1 MIYGKNTLIS
11 KNNTAVNFLKI
22 KETCL
27 YINDLERARA
37 FYEGKLGLEVIGH
50 MPGKHIFFRAGSS
63 VLLCF
68 NPEDSKTK
76 VSPPAHFGGGKQHF
90 AFEILEVDYELAKDE
105 MRSKGIQITDEVTWK
120 SGAKS
125 FYFED
130 PEGNVLE
137 IVPERAIW
145 D

>member
-1 MIYGKNTLIS
+1 M
-11 KNNTAVNFLKI
+11 NFIKV

-27 YINDLERARA
+27 YVHDLEKIKQ
-37 FYEGKLGLEVIGH
+37 FYHEVLELPIINYD
-50 MPGKHIFFRAGSS
+50 PGKHIFFRLGSS

-68 NPEDSKTK
+68 NPEDSKGK
-76 VSPPAHFGGGKQHF
+76 VSPPGHFGGGKQHI
-90 AFEILEVDYELAKDE
+90 AFEVNEAEYLKTKTEIVA
-105 MRSKGIQITDEVTWK
+105 RGITLIDEVKWK

-130 PEGNVLE
+130 PEGNILE
-137 IVPERAIW
+137 ILPDRGVW

>member
-1 MIYGKNTLIS
+1 MK
-11 KNNTAVNFLKI
+11 FLKV
-22 KETCL
+22 KEACL
-27 YINDLERARA
+27 YVHDLEKAKQ
-37 FYEGKLGLEVIGH
+37 FYHELLGLPIIH
-50 MPGKHIFFRAGSS
+50 YDTGKHIFFRLGTS

-76 VSPPAHFGGGKQHF
+76 ASPPAHFGGGKQHI
-90 AFEILEVDYELAKDE
+90 AFEVAKEDYVSAKAE
-105 MRSKGIQITDEVTWK
+105 IRSKGITIIDEVTWR
-120 SGAKS
+120 SGEES

-137 IVPERAIW
+137 ILPDQGIW

>member
-1 MIYGKNTLIS
+1 MKF
-11 KNNTAVNFLKI
+11 VKI

-27 YINDLERARA
+27 YVNDLERTKQ
-37 FYEGKLGLEVIGH
+37 FYHDLLGLPIIH
-50 MPGKHIFFRAGSS
+50 YDAGKHIFFRLGTS

-76 VSPPAHFGGGKQHF
+76 VSPPAHFGGGKQHV
-90 AFEILEVDYELAKDE
+90 AFEVAQENYVSAKAE
-105 MRSKGIQITDEVTWK
+105 IISKGITIIDEVTWK
-120 SGAKS
+120 SGKES

-137 IVPERAIW
+137 IVPDQGIW

>member
-1 MIYGKNTLIS
+1 MNIT
-11 KNNTAVNFLKI
+11 KI

-27 YINDLERARA
+27 YIHDLEKALK
-37 FYEGKLGLEVIGH
+37 FYHDILGLPVINYLKD
-50 MPGKHIFFRAGSS
+50 KHLFLRVGSS

-68 NPEDSKTK
+68 NPDDSKKKT
-76 VSPPAHFGGGKQHF
+76 SPPPHYGGGKQHF
-90 AFEILEVDYELAKDE
+90 AFEVSMAEYEASKREILS
-105 MRSKGIQITDEVTWK
+105 RGIPLTDEVEWK
-120 SGAKS
+120 SGKKS

-137 IVPERAIW
+137 VVPDEGIW